1 MTVRRYVAGV
11 GVVVT
16 AVLYVL
22 VLVLGQV
29 QSRSPAVGRPSAEP
43 SVAGARWRV
52 GVGYEPAQAA
62 ITPQAVVLTVQ
73 VYDGPS
79 LAIGLA
85 ADNGRER
92 WRHPAE
98 YVLFTGAAENPAAL
112 LGHVDKPGFDVV
124 DVSNGAVRWADA
136 DAGTVWAY
144 SDLVVTLTCPDAS
157 GQATCTLAG
166 RSPLDGV
173 YRWQLAVPGA
183 GGLGHARDYL
193 DAGRVRQLN
202 VSWAPLPAH
211 EFLVLPLL
219 DGVAVVSTAT
229 GRVVRTLPV
238 DPAARV
244 FAAGG
249 RVVVSRAVWRA
260 GVCER
265 SVEGQDA
272 TTGAVVWRKD
282 GYDLGTVHRQRVPA
296 GRRAGRR
303 PRRDPGGLER

>member
-112 LGHVDKPGFDVV
+112 LGHVGKPGFDVV

-166 RSPLDGV
+166 RSPLNGV
-173 YRWQLAVPGA
+173 LLWKFALHGT
-183 GGLGHARDYL
+183 GGLG
-193 DAGRVRQLN
+193 
-202 VSWAPLPAH
+202 
-211 EFLVLPLL
+211 
-219 DGVAVVSTAT
+219 
-229 GRVVRTLPV
+229 
-238 DPAARV
+238 
-244 FAAGG
+244 
-249 RVVVSRAVWRA
+249 
-260 GVCER
+260 
-265 SVEGQDA
+265 
-272 TTGAVVWRKD
+272 
-282 GYDLGTVHRQRVPA
+282 
-296 GRRAGRR
+296 
-303 PRRDPGGLER
+303 